1 MERHRRKLTLFGI
14 ILVLLGLFVGRR
26 GYAEAEGE
34 PAWLQSLPPS
44 DAFYRYYVG
53 RGESSKNEQD
63 AFSEAYI
70 NAQEQALKENFG
82 VEAQIRN
89 QSFETEKE
97 GILTKS
103 ISERSQRVR
112 LKGFEQVEFF
122 RKLEEGSTQ
131 VWILFRYK
139 NSEIEKERKRLS
151 KKQSDEPIVFLEEG
165 IDNSAKGGLKIVTY
179 PSGANI
185 FIDGT
190 MVPFQKTPYTMYG
203 QLEPGPHEIRLD
215 HPNYEIAN
223 RQVIFESGKITSL
236 EVQLQKALGILKLTS
251 NPSGA
256 KIHLNGKNIGRTPSD
271 EIKVRVGEPTY
282 VEMSHPEAERMAKEV
297 SVVRGQVTEEHFE
310 MTPKPAYFQVSSIPA
325 GARVEL
331 KGNKTFS
338 GNTPTGL
345 IPCEAGQYTLSISKE
360 GYITREEEVFI
371 KGGQRKSFPTY
382 TLERPPTDLIPEP
395 PVQKPTEEVS
405 SPSSHPYQGAVFGL
419 SFIYMGSTFGKLD
432 QPAYGGGASLEV
444 KLANQVGLFGEYIYK
459 VNGGVQYKNG
469 EVSHSGSG
477 YRIGLPI
484 YGKTQNETAVF
495 ISPEFMSLSSS
506 LKMDRGSSGSESISA
521 SQSGYGAT
529 IGVVGFS
536 REKKSG
542 SIIRLSVHSFGDGG
556 GYKGSTAFS
565 AGLGVIF
572 GQ

>member
-1 MERHRRKLTLFGI
+1 MERRDRKLILFGI
-14 ILVLLGLFVGRR
+14 SMVLLGLFLGRR
-26 GYAEAEGE
+26 VYAEGEGE

-63 AFSEAYI
+63 AFSEAYL

-151 KKQSDEPIVFLEEG
+151 KKQSDEPIVFHEEG

-215 HPNYEIAN
+215 HPNYEIAK
-223 RQVIFESGKITSL
+223 RTVVFEVGRVTHL
-236 EVQLQKALGILKLTS
+236 EVQLQKAFGTLKLTS

-256 KIHLNGKNIGRTPSD
+256 KISLNGKVIGRTPRE
-271 EIKVRVGEPTY
+271 EIKIRVGEPTY
-282 VEMSHPEAERMAKEV
+282 VEVSHPEAERMAKEI

-310 MTPKPAYFQVSSIPA
+310 MTPKPAFFQVSSSPE
-325 GARVEL
+325 GAAVVLR
-331 KGNKTFS
+331 
-338 GNTPTGL
+338 
-345 IPCEAGQYTLSISKE
+345 GQKIYRGT
-360 GYITREEEVFI
+360 T
-371 KGGQRKSFPTY
+371 
-382 TLERPPTDLIPEP
+382 PTDLISCEAGEYSLEISKPGFDTKTQAITIRGGERKVLPTFSLEKEIPKDQPVPAPEIS
-395 PVQKPTEEVS
+395 KPNQS
-405 SPSSHPYQGAVFGL
+405 GPANHPYQSAVFGL
-419 SFIYMGSTFGKLD
+419 SFIGMASTFDKLD
-432 QPAYGGGASLEV
+432 QPGYGGSVSLEV
-444 KLANQVGLFGEYIYK
+444 KLAPHVGLFAEGIYK
-459 VNGGVQYKNG
+459 VSGTVKYKNG
-469 EVSHSGSG
+469 EVSNSSSG
-477 YRIGLPI
+477 YRVGLPI
-484 YGKTQNETAVF
+484 YGNAEKGSVFF
-495 ISPEFMSLSSS
+495 ISPEVIGLSTS
-506 LKMDRGSSGSESISA
+506 LKLDKGSYGTQDISA
-521 SQSGYGAT
+521 SQTGYGVS
-529 IGVVGFS
+529 IGVLGLDQNTKNGQFY
-536 REKKSG
+536 
-542 SIIRLSVHSFGDGG
+542 RLSVHGFGDGG
-556 GYKGSTAFS
+556 GYKGSTAVSF
-565 AGLGVIF
+565 GLGVIF